1 MKARQRGVALLTVL
15 LLVAVMS
22 VLLMAVLDDIR
33 FGLRRASNSQAV
45 AQAQWYALGT
55 ESLAQSR
62 IQRMARSDAGRTTLV
77 GDWNDRPFLFPLG
90 EDGRHDGMISVRVA
104 DATACFNLNSVVEG
118 AVEQWRPRE
127 IGMLQYRALLQ
138 ALELAPRQADKL
150 VDALV
155 DWIDSDQDP
164 QPAGAEDGAYAA
176 RAGVRTSGTLLAE
189 VSELRAIEGYSAEV
203 YAQLRPHV
211 CALPT
216 AELAPVNINTLEDA
230 DAVIVSMLTDNQVS
244 IAEGRRI
251 LAARPLGG
259 WSDVLAFWGQPS
271 LARAAVPNPVLQQIS
286 LRSRYFSLHSEVEYA
301 GAQVVMSALFEHDAG
316 GEARLL
322 ARRWSNDE

>member
-33 FGLRRASNSQAV
+33 FGLRRASNAQAV

-55 ESLAQSR
+55 ETLARAR
-62 IQRMARSDAGRTTLV
+62 IEGLARSGNGRTTLA

-118 AVEQWRPRE
+118 AVEQWRLRE
-127 IGMLQYRALLQ
+127 AGMDQYRALLQ
-138 ALELAPRQADKL
+138 ALDFAPRQAERL
-150 VDALV
+150 ADALV
-155 DWIDSDQDP
+155 DWIDSDNDP
-164 QPAGAEDGAYAA
+164 RPAGAEDAAYAS

-189 VSELRAIEGYSAEV
+189 ASELRAIDGYTPEV
-203 YAQLRPHV
+203 FARLRPHV

-216 AELAPVNINTLEDA
+216 ADLAPVNINTLEKA
-230 DAVIVSMLTDNQVS
+230 DAVIVSMLADHQVD
-244 IAEGRRI
+244 IGEAQRLLET
-251 LAARPLGG
+251 RPVGG
-259 WSDVLAFWGQPS
+259 WADVNDFWGQPS
-271 LARAAVPNPVLQQIS
+271 LARAAVPNDVLQQVR

-301 GAQVVMSALFEHDAG
+301 GAQVVMSALFEHDAAG
-316 GEARLL
+316 GARVL